1 MDALLLLLGR
11 VAGFAGLLLCGAAA
25 GMRLA
30 GNYYLGSLQL
40 STLLAGGVAA
50 IVVGCFFLLLVLTV
64 PGRAGRSR

>member
-11 VAGFAGLLLCGAAA
+11 VAGFAGLLLCVAAA